1 MLRSTASIIVK
12 NSKINK
18 TFMKMTTSSKN
29 SLYSFGLSAD
39 NTFTK
44 YLIGEKET
52 LENQFRPRQIYNS
65 HYTSVRPESV
75 PSPYIVAV
83 SKTCASLVGISAE
96 DTLSNDFIDAFSGN
110 LLLPGLD
117 QPWCSNYGCHCYGH
131 WFGQLG
137 DGRAMS
143 VGEILNDNNER
154 YELQLKGCGRSPF
167 SRGFD
172 GRAVLRSS
180 IREFLVSEAMNN
192 LGVPSTRALCVIGTG
207 QSIRRPWYSATSE
220 GDRDPD
226 LISSNSAAYRGQE
239 NIKYS
244 PDTLLREQGAIL
256 CRVSKSFLRF
266 SQLELFANRKEYTEL
281 IQLTNF
287 VIFREFPQLLS
298 VNGNESEEYIRD
310 NIIKKIQPIE
320 IYIELFRSITKN
332 VAFLVSEWLRVGYTQ
347 GNMNSD
353 NTLLAG
359 RTLDYGPYG
368 WLEVFNPLYQP
379 FTSDSEGKFAFIRQ
393 PNAMSVNVLVLS
405 KSFETIIKYIGT
417 ELSEPSESKR
427 IQDYLETIANIANN
441 EFEEYFF
448 TFYNEVRRKKLG
460 FKTFIKSQDEPFFY
474 ILEKLMKDSHCD
486 FTIFWRQLSLIDAS
500 FTPAEAVEIIS
511 KSFYEHLN
519 DKNHKPIID
528 EKVWNEWFNWYLTRL
543 KTDDRDIVER
553 RLEQQRTSPKY
564 VLRNWMSVLAYEK
577 AEQFD
582 YSIVNEINQLLLNP
596 YDEQSEMED
605 KYYKKTP
612 NWARGC
618 PGVSFMS

>member
-1 MLRSTASIIVK
+1 MS
-12 NSKINK
+12 
-18 TFMKMTTSSKN
+18 TSSSDTN
-29 SLYSFGLSAD
+29 TLHSIGLSTI

-44 YLIGEKET
+44 YLIGEKEK
-52 LENQFRPRQIYNS
+52 LENQFKPRQVYNS
-65 HYTSVRPESV
+65 HYTHVRPEPV
-75 PSPYIVAV
+75 PSPYMVAV
-83 SKTCASLVGISAE
+83 SSTCANLLGISE
-96 DTLSNDFIDAFSGN
+96 NDINSDDFINAFAGN

-143 VGEILNDNNER
+143 IGEIVNNNKER

-180 IREFLVSEAMNN
+180 IREFLVSEAMNS
-192 LGVPSTRALCVIGTG
+192 LGVPTTRALSVIGTG
-207 QSIRRPWYSATSE
+207 QSIRRPWYSSTSE
-220 GDRDPD
+220 GDRNPD
-226 LISSNSAAYRGQE
+226 QINSNSAIYRGQE
-239 NIKYS
+239 DIKYS
-244 PDTLLREQGAIL
+244 PDTLLIEQGAIL

-266 SQLELFANRKEYTEL
+266 SQLELFANRKEYVEL

-287 VIFREFPQLLS
+287 LIYREFPELLS
-298 VNGNESEEYIRD
+298 IKGDENEEYIRD
-310 NIIKKIQPIE
+310 NIIMKNHPIE

-332 VAFLVSEWLRVGYTQ
+332 VAYLVSEWLRVGYTQ

-379 FTSDSEGKFAFIRQ
+379 FTSDGEGKFAFIRQ

-405 KSFETIIKYIGT
+405 KSFETIVKYIGT
-417 ELSEPSESKR
+417 ELGESIESKKMHNYMD
-427 IQDYLETIANIANN
+427 IIANISNK

-460 FKTFIKSQDEPFFY
+460 FKTFTKSQDEPFVY
-474 ILEKLMKDSHCD
+474 ILEKLMQDSHCD
-486 FTIFWRQLSLIDAS
+486 FTIFWRQLSLIDES
-500 FTPAEAVEIIS
+500 FTPAEAMEIIS
-511 KSFYEHLN
+511 KSFYEHIN
-519 DKNHKPIID
+519 DKNPKAIID
-528 EKVWNEWFNWYLTRL
+528 NNRWNEWFNWYLTRL
-543 KTDDRDIVER
+543 RNDNRDIVEK
-553 RLEQQRTSPKY
+553 RLEQQKTSPKY

-577 AEQFD
+577 AEQYD
-582 YSIVNEINQLLLNP
+582 YSIVNEIHRLLLNP
-596 YDEQSEMED
+596 YDEQIEMED
-605 KYYKKTP
+605 KYYIKTP
-612 NWARGC
+612 DWARGC

>member
-1 MLRSTASIIVK
+1 MS
-12 NSKINK
+12 
-18 TFMKMTTSSKN
+18 TSSKN

-52 LENQFRPRQIYNS
+52 LDNQFRPRQIYHS

-75 PSPYIVAV
+75 PSPYMVAV
-83 SKTCASLVGISAE
+83 SKTCASLVGISAQ
-96 DTLSNDFIDAFSGN
+96 DILSNDFIDAFSGN

-117 QPWCSNYGCHCYGH
+117 QPWSSNYGCHCYGH

-143 VGEILNDNNER
+143 IGEILNDNNER

-207 QSIRRPWYSATSE
+207 QSIRRPWYSSTSE

-226 LISSNSAAYRGQE
+226 QTGSNSATYRGQE
-239 NIKYS
+239 NVKYS
-244 PDTLLREQGAIL
+244 PDTLLVEQGAVL
-256 CRVSKSFLRF
+256 CRISKSFLRF
-266 SQLELFANRKEYTEL
+266 SQLELFANRKEFTEL

-287 VIFREFPQLLS
+287 VIFREFPELLS
-298 VNGNESEEYIRD
+298 ISGSESEDYIRD
-310 NIIKKIQPIE
+310 SIIKKVHPIE
-320 IYIELFRSITKN
+320 IYVELFRSIAKR

-405 KSFETIIKYIGT
+405 KSFEAMIKHIGT
-417 ELSEPSESKR
+417 ELGEPVEAGKV
-427 IQDYLETIANIANN
+427 QNFVDVIANIANN

-448 TFYNEVRRKKLG
+448 SFYDEVRRKKLG
-460 FKTFIKSQDEPFFY
+460 FKVFSKPEDEPFVY
-474 ILEKLMKDSHCD
+474 VLEKLMIDSHCD
-486 FTIFWRQLSLIDAS
+486 FTIFWRQLALVDAS
-500 FTPAEAVEIIS
+500 VTPAEAIGIIS
-511 KSFYEHLN
+511 KSFYEHVH
-519 DKNHKPIID
+519 DKNPKPVID
-528 EKVWNEWFNWYLTRL
+528 EKVWSEWFNWYLTRL
-543 KTDDRDIVER
+543 RSDGRDAHER
-553 RLEQQRTSPKY
+553 RSEQQRTSPKY

-577 AEQFD
+577 AERYD
-582 YSIVNEINQLLLNP
+582 YTVVNEINQLLLNP
-596 YDEQSEMED
+596 YDEQNDMED
-605 KYYKKTP
+605 KYYTKTP